1 MYGSARIVE
10 RNFEMTSLSR
20 MAAKCRKCPFV
31 SSCNCKRLEA
41 EGYLV
46 PAASEIKQ
54 PMLQDIL
61 IKHDYRNVKVGENTT
76 VTIDLEELKRQLK
89 RNIYRQAGVGLYP
102 GA

>member
-1 MYGSARIVE
+1 ME

-31 SSCNCKRLEA
+31 SSCNCKRLET

-61 IKHDYRNVKVGENTT
+61 IKHDYRNVKVGENMT
-76 VTIDLEELKRQLK
+76 VTIDLEELKRQLE